1 MQPAPYDIEII
12 QGQTF
17 SRALVWKD
25 GDGEPIDL
33 TGYAARMQIRR
44 SKASP
49 DVLFELTTGNG
60 RIAIDGAAGK
70 VTLTITADESAAFTW
85 RRGVYDLELEASD
98 GVVRRLL
105 EGAVEV
111 NREVT
116 R

>member
-1 MQPAPYDIEII
+1 MKPAGYDIEII

-17 SRALVWKD
+17 ARAVVWKD
-25 GDGEPIDL
+25 SDGEPIDL
-33 TGYAARMQIRR
+33 TGYGARMQVRR

-49 DVLFELTTGNG
+49 DVLFELTTANG
-60 RIAIDGAAGK
+60 RVAIDGAAGK
-70 VTLTITADESAAFTW
+70 VTLTITAEESAAFTW
-85 RRGVYDLELEASD
+85 RRGVYDLELEAGD

>member
-1 MQPAPYDIEII
+1 MKPAGYDIEII
-12 QGQTF
+12 QGQTLV
-17 SRALVWKD
+17 RAVLWKD
-25 GDGEPIDL
+25 ADGEPVDL
-33 TGYAARMQIRR
+33 TGYSARMQIRR
-44 SKASP
+44 SKSSS
-49 DVLFELTTGNG
+49 DVLFELTTANG

-70 VTLTITADESAAFTW
+70 VTLTFTAEESAAFTW
-85 RRGVYDLELEASD
+85 RRGVYDLELEAGD

>member
-1 MQPAPYDIEII
+1 MKPAAYDIEII

-17 SRALVWKD
+17 DCPVVWKD

-33 TGYAARMQIRR
+33 TGYSARMQIRR

-60 RIAIDGAAGK
+60 RIAIDGPAGK
-70 VTLTITADESAAFTW
+70 ATLTITAEESAAFTW
-85 RRGVYDLELEASD
+85 RRGVYDLELVAADS
-98 GVVRRLL
+98 VVRRLL